1 MRVHII
7 HDCNILFVKIR
18 YQLFFVYS
26 RNLCAVVLAGVFI
39 GIVLIACFHV
49 LRFACISGT
58 FLFFYMQRFFLINIT
73 LFYQRKP
80 DIFATYR
87 QIKNFDN
94 FFHCDIRLFLHKFQ
108 NILLLF
114 FCKNWLSFSQLH
126 SNLITTS
133 AYAFLC
139 KAVYGTFIYWKTF
152 CHLFDIWV
160 LYKASNTSF
169 LASLCRI
176 LLSPMPYF
184 ITVVKRLHYLK
195 VLL

>member
-152 CHLFDIWV
+152 CHLFDIMGFIQ
-160 LYKASNTSF
+160 SF
-169 LASLCRI
+169 QFQFS
-176 LLSPMPYF
+176 SF
-184 ITVVKRLHYLK
+184 IV
-195 VLL
+195 